1 MRPGAVLFDC
11 DGVIVDSE
19 GIGIAHIAAEIE
31 ALGIELSRAEVFG
44 LFVGKTLP
52 GVATT
57 MRARGLPIPEGWTR
71 GVYDRL
77 YAKLAEGTE
86 LIPGIDAVLDVLD
99 SAGIPYAVGSNGETR
114 KMHTTLRQ
122 HPGVWRRVKD
132 NLYSGQELGC
142 PKPDPGLYLH
152 AANALGV
159 APGDCVVVDDSPT
172 GCAAGIAAGMRTLGF
187 AAAGGAEAL
196 AATGAEVFND
206 MSALPGRLAL

>member
-1 MRPGAVLFDC
+1 
-11 DGVIVDSE
+11 
-19 GIGIAHIAAEIE
+19 
-31 ALGIELSRAEVFG
+31 
-44 LFVGKTLP
+44 
-52 GVATT
+52 
-57 MRARGLPIPEGWTR
+57 
-71 GVYDRL
+71 
-77 YAKLAEGTE
+77 
-86 LIPGIDAVLDVLD
+86 VLDVLD

-132 NLYSGQELGC
+132 HLYSGQELGC